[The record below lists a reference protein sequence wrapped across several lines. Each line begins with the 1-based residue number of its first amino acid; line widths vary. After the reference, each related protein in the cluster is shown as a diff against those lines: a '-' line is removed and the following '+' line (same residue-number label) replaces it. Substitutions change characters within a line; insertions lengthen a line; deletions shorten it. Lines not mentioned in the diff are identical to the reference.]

1 MEMGGKVDLVL
12 DPTQTGAVS
21 SIISHHGLHVYNN
34 LSRHMLMNHKEF
46 PSNFNYIM
54 INSMK

>member
-21 SIISHHGLHVYNN
+21 SIVSHHGLHVYNFG
-34 LSRHMLMNHKEF
+34 LT
-46 PSNFNYIM
+46 
-54 INSMK
+54 